1 MNKPDGK
8 VSKSKLLFREVGF
21 NQKHNAAREIPASY
35 YRKIKLTD
43 LISSMLKNLT
53 DYRFQKKS
61 IYFVRFFNINLLPC
75 VSKSPIPEFNQ
86 LLY

>member
-35 YRKIKLTD
+35 FRKINLTD

-53 DYRFQKKS
+53 D
-61 IYFVRFFNINLLPC
+61 
-75 VSKSPIPEFNQ
+75 
-86 LLY
+86 